1 MLTTIIFLTGLFSS
15 CESLA
20 PPTTEQK
27 AFMDSVNLKFKEKLT
42 IKHVPTYNDYMYI
55 YLKSDYDKNLV
66 DSLENS
72 YKQTIGFVEF
82 LVHDKDGKLIRGTHG
97 SM

>member
-1 MLTTIIFLTGLFSS
+1 
-15 CESLA
+15 
-20 PPTTEQK
+20 
-27 AFMDSVNLKFKEKLT
+27 MDSVNLKFKDKLT
-42 IKHVPTYNDYMYI
+42 IEHVPTYNSYMYI
-55 YLKSDYDKNLV
+55 YLKSDYNKNLI

-82 LVHDKDGKLIRGTHG
+82 LVHDKDGKLIRGTYG